1 MTLQAGA
8 DANETL
14 ELSNYGFL
22 YGTFP
27 SAPSVF
33 VFSTQFN
40 IDSALVNGSIDSLN
54 YFPTLMPAFLAKN
67 LNRILDCHGYG
78 SVYIS
83 VRSADVY
90 ISKDGDFK

>member
-1 MTLQAGA
+1 MEQLFVRILSLVLPLITRELVMTLQAGA

-40 IDSALVNGSIDSLN
+40 IDSALV
-54 YFPTLMPAFLAKN
+54 TCFLFQFIY
-67 LNRILDCHGYG
+67 LVD
-78 SVYIS
+78 
-83 VRSADVY
+83 
-90 ISKDGDFK
+90 